1 MAVDAMLRAI
11 IVDDEALAVERLA
24 VLCSGLDS
32 VEVVGSAN
40 DGETALELIATLA
53 PDLVLLDVSM
63 PERDGLGVARALGE
77 MPQRPGIIF
86 CTAFDRFAVEAFD
99 VAAVDYLLKPVTQER
114 LARAV
119 GRVAAISDRPVVAGS
134 PVTEWAEDF
143 WVPHRG
149 ELIRIAALDIDR
161 IEADRDYM
169 RLHVG
174 SRRYLLN
181 QTITRL
187 EQRLDPTRFLRVH
200 RSHIVRRDQV
210 LRLSHNGFGAW
221 TIGMKDGT
229 EIRVGRR
236 YLAAVRRMASS
247 V

>member
-1 MAVDAMLRAI
+1 MAVDPMLRAI

-24 VLCSGLDS
+24 VLCEGLDS

-40 DGETALELIATLA
+40 DGGTALELIATLA

-63 PERDGLGVARALGE
+63 PEGDGLGVARALGE
-77 MPQRPGIIF
+77 MPRRPGIIF

-119 GRVAAISDRPVVAGS
+119 GRVAAIGDRSVVAGS
-134 PVTEWAEDF
+134 PAMEWAEDF

-149 ELIRIAALDIDR
+149 ELIRIAAQDIDR

-174 SRRYLLN
+174 SRR
-181 QTITRL
+181 
-187 EQRLDPTRFLRVH
+187 
-200 RSHIVRRDQV
+200 
-210 LRLSHNGFGAW
+210 
-221 TIGMKDGT
+221 
-229 EIRVGRR
+229 
-236 YLAAVRRMASS
+236 
-247 V
+247 